1 MLRRCYLQYGSTLR
15 NLGRIDESLAVF
27 SRARCEFPASL
38 SLGVFE
44 LLTLHAQGKRD
55 AALAAALILI
65 ADHVQTEEMKRYE
78 ASIRGNA
85 EYLAGLDQ

>member
-1 MLRRCYLQYGSTLR
+1 MSLLRSSP
-15 NLGRIDESLAVF
+15 GRVAN
-27 SRARCEFPASL
+27 SRLSL

-65 ADHVQTEEMKRYE
+65 AENVQTEEMKRYE

-85 EYLAGLDQ
+85 EYLAGLDH